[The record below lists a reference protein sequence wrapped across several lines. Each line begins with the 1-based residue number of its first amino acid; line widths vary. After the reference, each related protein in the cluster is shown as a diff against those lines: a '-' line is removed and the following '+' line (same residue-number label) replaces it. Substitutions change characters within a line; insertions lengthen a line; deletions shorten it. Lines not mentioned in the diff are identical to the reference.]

1 MSKYNFKFSMNR
13 NLAGACHLTLW
24 AYMFLSPLTYW
35 RGTNM
40 NWIHYLMTCMQ
51 PLLLMIVF
59 YANYLYLAPKFF
71 VAGKHRYDLM
81 INVVML
87 TSLGIFLHYWMAWVN
102 DLFVPQVSWRSDDT
116 IGTVAYILRDSL
128 NLAVF
133 AAGAT
138 ALALARRWVTADQ
151 SLKESEAARAQA
163 ELANLRNPINPHF
176 LLNTLNNIYAL
187 TAFDTRRAQEAIQ
200 QLSGMLRH
208 ILYDNQEKEVEMK
221 DEVNFLQNY
230 VNLMKIRLPGTV
242 DVTFDTQHVYPRAK
256 IVPLILIPLIENAFK
271 HGVSP
276 TQPSFI
282 HITLKADESCI
293 DFLIENSNHPKL
305 ANDQSGHGIGLELVQ
320 RRLDLAYPGH
330 YQWDHGPRKDGT
342 VYYSHII
349 IE

>member
-1 MSKYNFKFSMNR
+1 MVLVVSIAAVLHFWLGM
-13 NLAGACHLTLW
+13 G
-24 AYMFLSPLTYW
+24 
-35 RGTNM
+35 RG
-40 NWIHYLMTCMQ
+40 Y
-51 PLLLMIVF
+51 VF
-59 YANYLYLAPKFF
+59 
-71 VAGKHRYDLM
+71 
-81 INVVML
+81 
-87 TSLGIFLHYWMAWVN
+87 
-102 DLFVPQVSWRSDDT
+102 
-116 IGTVAYILRDSL
+116 
-128 NLAVF
+128 NLAV
-133 AAGAT
+133 AVMIAISMRLG
-138 ALALARRWVTADQ
+138 
-151 SLKESEAARAQA
+151 SLWQESEEARLAAEAAKADA
-163 ELANLRNPINPHF
+163 ELSNLRYQTNPHF

-282 HITLKADESCI
+282 HTTLKADESCI

>member
-1 MSKYNFKFSMNR
+1 MNKPLYTILSHVATWLVLFLLPMSFRPLQFPASLVPT
-13 NLAGACHLTLW
+13 LAVIA
-24 AYMFLSPLTYW
+24 
-35 RGTNM
+35 
-40 NWIHYLMTCMQ
+40 
-51 PLLLMIVF
+51 VF
-59 YANYLYLAPKFF
+59 YINYSWVTPNYYMK
-71 VAGKHRYDLM
+71 GYK
-81 INVVML
+81 
-87 TSLGIFLHYWMAWVN
+87 SLCWICNMVLVLSIAAVLHFWLDMGRGYV
-102 DLFVPQVSWRSDDT
+102 F
-116 IGTVAYILRDSL
+116 
-128 NLAVF
+128 NLAV
-133 AAGAT
+133 AVMIAISMRLG
-138 ALALARRWVTADQ
+138 
-151 SLKESEAARAQA
+151 SLWQESEEARLAAEATKADA
-163 ELANLRNPINPHF
+163 ELSNLRYQTNPHF

-282 HITLKADESCI
+282 HTTLKADESCI